1 MEYIVHK
8 EFHGRGICGEVSLQ
22 VGTKCTERDGV
33 IYHGV
38 RAICLADS
46 HNAHTF
52 FARNTDGG
60 GLERGALIGRV
71 KETLA
76 AHPERWARVLAD
88 PVCRQFDK
96 SPAGDTR
103 EWSAAFY
110 HAGLP
115 TLRYIANLVTEE
127 EDT

>member
-8 EFHGRGICGEVSLQ
+8 EFMGRGICGEVSLQ

-76 AHPERWARVLAD
+76 AHPERWTRVLAD